1 MRNCLFSFRRR
12 GTMLMVCLCGVI
24 AVFKRAMGGISV
36 FVLLHSSTHRSFIEM
51 YLLLVRL
58 LLVAVLVALSVVFFG
73 WTLGVLYVILDVLF
87 F

>member
-1 MRNCLFSFRRR
+1 MFPFVSSSRNDGDGASGRGFDRYLSVRWVFPLSVCCPASSFNTLR
-12 GTMLMVCLCGVI
+12 LI
-24 AVFKRAMGGISV
+24 
-36 FVLLHSSTHRSFIEM
+36 IEM

-73 WTLGVLYVILDVLF
+73 WTLGVLYVIMDVLF